1 MARIVNIAAFS
12 AGLLYIIRLRR
23 ELAAARSRGDMYRD
37 IAASLDRQSAT
48 KSMDETRSGA
58 SSARANPQPRS

>member
-1 MARIVNIAAFS
+1 MARIVSIAVFT

-37 IAASLDRQSAT
+37 IAASLDRQSST
-48 KSMDETRSGA
+48 ESVV
-58 SSARANPQPRS
+58 